1 VPVVEH
7 ALNSS
12 PRPMLNGCSP
22 LEVWSGRPA
31 RRALDIVVSQGDRGL
46 ELVPLDH
53 GELARLTADMLTDIR
68 DEIRTGVIEVSQR
81 LGQRARDKA
90 NEHRPRALK
99 LVESDEVMVAEVDPR
114 NKVAARWTGPHE
126 VVRCLSAHRYEVRNI
141 VTGKTT
147 TVHASRLEHYDDAA
161 VGASAD
167 GRVRQQVAH
176 ETFGFQVARL
186 GGHRRAE
193 DGLGWELRPVWR
205 GFEDAEESQQ
215 WRALGDAFKGL
226 PTMVLRYI
234 RRLLRGGKDQA
245 AAGESMCHQLELD
258 AEHIKTCP
266 LRELVGE
273 TAVGDED
280 A

>member
-1 VPVVEH
+1 
-7 ALNSS
+7 
-12 PRPMLNGCSP
+12 M
-22 LEVWSGRPA
+22 
-31 RRALDIVVSQGDRGL
+31 VSQGDGGL

-53 GELARLTADMLTDIR
+53 GELTRLTADTLTDIR
-68 DEIRTGVIEVSQR
+68 DEIRVIEVSKRQE
-81 LGQRARDKA
+81 QHARDKA
-90 NEHRPRALK
+90 NAHRPLPLK
-99 LVESDEVMVAEVDPR
+99 LIESDEVMVAEVEPR
-114 NKVAARWTGPHE
+114 NKIAARWTGPHE

-147 TVHASRLEHYDDAA
+147 TVHASRLEYYDEAA

-167 GRVRQQVAH
+167 GRARQQAAH
-176 ETFGFQVARL
+176 EAFGFQVARL

-234 RRLLRGGKDQA
+234 RRLLRGGKRTRRRRA
-245 AAGESMCHQLELD
+245 S
-258 AEHIKTCP
+258 
-266 LRELVGE
+266 R
-273 TAVGDED
+273 
-280 A
+280 